1 MHMKR
6 FLASSALTA
15 LLTAGTGLAAAAPAH
30 AAPAA
35 SATHSV
41 TQIVTGSNAAGDTLT
56 GTLSNLQVV
65 NQNGVAT
72 IVGNLTA
79 TVTDAA
85 GTVLGSVNNLGISLP
100 VVGGTGTCQIL
111 HLELGPLHL
120 NLLGLVVDLNQVV
133 LNVSA
138 QSGPGNLVG
147 NLLCAVAH
155 LLDSNG
161 TPGLTNVLGR
171 LLAAL

>member
-6 FLASSALTA
+6 ILASSALTA
-15 LLTAGTGLAAAAPAH
+15 LLAAGTGLAAAAPAD
-30 AAPAA
+30 AAPAPN
-35 SATHSV
+35 ATQSV
-41 TQIVTGSNAAGDTLT
+41 TQTVTGTNTSGDTLT

-85 GTVLGSVNNLGISLP
+85 NNVLGSVTNLPVSLP
-100 VVGGTGTCQIL
+100 VVGGSGTCQIL
-111 HLELGPLHL
+111 HLDLGPLHL
-120 NLLGLVVDLNQVV
+120 NLLGLVVDLNEVV

-161 TPGLTNVLGR
+161 TSGLTNVLGR
-171 LLAAL
+171 ILAAL